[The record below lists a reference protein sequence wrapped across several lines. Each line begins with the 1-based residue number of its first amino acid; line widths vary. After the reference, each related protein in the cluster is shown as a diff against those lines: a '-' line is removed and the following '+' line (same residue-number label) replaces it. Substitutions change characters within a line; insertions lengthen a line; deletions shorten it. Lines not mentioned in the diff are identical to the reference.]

1 MPTFTFFP
9 SFLPRPSPMQWTM
22 SFAARFFDPEM
33 LVVSNLNHASDATV
47 LFQRLSVMV
56 TDLVLLYGVVL
67 YTSAQW

>member
-1 MPTFTFFP
+1 
-9 SFLPRPSPMQWTM
+9 M

>member
-1 MPTFTFFP
+1 
-9 SFLPRPSPMQWTM
+9 M
-22 SFAARFFDPEM
+22 SFAARFFDPAM